1 MNDNSLDFIIE
12 AEKVRK
18 ITIENMKKEAAIKS
32 KEEVARKAKDV
43 TKTYKTA
50 DYLLDVRGDK

>member
-12 AEKVRK
+12 AEKIRK
-18 ITIENMKKEAAIKS
+18 ITIENMKKEAAIKE
-32 KEEVARKAKDV
+32 KEEAARKSKDV

-50 DYLLDVRGDK
+50 DYLLDVRGER

>member
-18 ITIENMKKEAAIKS
+18 ITIENMKKEAAIKQN
-32 KEEVARKAKDV
+32 EEAARKSKDV
-43 TKTYKTA
+43 SKTYKTA
-50 DYLLDVRGDK
+50 DYLLDVRGEK

>member
-12 AEKVRK
+12 AENVRK

-32 KEEVARKAKDV
+32 KEEAARKAKDV

-50 DYLLDVRGDK
+50 DYLLDVRGEK

>member
-32 KEEVARKAKDV
+32 KEEAARKANDV

-50 DYLLDVRGDK
+50 DYLLDVRGEK

>member
-18 ITIENMKKEAAIKS
+18 ITIENMKKEA
-32 KEEVARKAKDV
+32 
-43 TKTYKTA
+43 
-50 DYLLDVRGDK
+50 G